1 MIAPDDLTAIPLFA
15 ELTPEQLLFV
25 ARSVEDIVLLPHEF
39 AAHEGDERALFIVVE
54 GRVEL
59 TKDINGVERVIGR
72 RLPGQ
77 LYGEVPMML
86 STNLPASFG
95 AVEASRILR
104 MDVTSFFAL
113 AAMAPQVAAA
123 VGAAAMRNVEGL
135 RELAAETRKP
145 DMTVIGRM
153 VDPRVHV
160 VRTFL
165 NRNRNRIQFETI
177 DVDDPAHAAH
187 ADALTEG
194 APVVA
199 LADGTRLVA
208 PTVREIARAGRL
220 PVDPEHDTYD
230 VVIIGGGPT
239 GLTAAV
245 NGAAEGLRTLVVER
259 FAPGGQAG
267 TSTRIENYTGFP
279 FGVSGDEL
287 ASKAMRQAR
296 RLGAEIVVTRAVED
310 FDPAAGVIT
319 LDGDTRL
326 QADVVILTSGVE
338 WRQLPIESIDRYVGN
353 GVYYGAARSDAGL
366 AYGEDVFIIGAG
378 NSAGQAAIFFSR
390 LARSVTLIVRG
401 ESLGAS
407 MSTYLI
413 EQIGSNPVIS
423 VATRSEVVGL
433 HGTEHLETID
443 ILDKRSGAVVSRN
456 AAVLFVMIGADA
468 QTSWLPASVA
478 RDVNGYVLTGSA
490 ARDAG
495 GWPEEREPF
504 ALESSAPGVFAAGDV
519 RSGSVKRVAAGVGE
533 GGMAIAY
540 VHQYLALTGTTAAN

>member
-1 MIAPDDLTAIPLFA
+1 MIAPDDLIAIPLFA

-25 ARSVEDIVLLPHEF
+25 ARSVEDVVLLPHEF

-59 TKDINGVERVIGR
+59 TKDINGIERVIGR

-95 AVEASRILR
+95 AVEASRILK

-113 AAMAPQVAAA
+113 AAMAPKVAAT

-145 DMTVIGRM
+145 DMTVIGRL

-165 NRNRNRIQFETI
+165 NRNRISFETI

-199 LADGTRLVA
+199 LADGSRLVA
-208 PTVREIARAGRL
+208 PTVREIARAGKL
-220 PVDPEHDTYD
+220 PVDPEHAAYD

-310 FDPAAGVIT
+310 FDPVTGVIT
-319 LDGDTRL
+319 LDGETRL
-326 QADVVILTSGVE
+326 RAEVVILTSGVE
-338 WRQLPIESIDRYVGN
+338 WRQLPIESIDRFVGN

-390 LARSVTLIVRG
+390 LARSATLIVRG

-413 EQIGSNPVIS
+413 EQIASNPVITVS
-423 VATRSEVVGL
+423 TRSEVVAL
-433 HGTEHLETID
+433 HGAEHLESID
-443 ILDKRSGAVVSRN
+443 VLDKASGTVTSRQ

-468 QTSWLPASVA
+468 QTSWLPSSVA
-478 RDVNGYVLTGSA
+478 RDVNGYVLTGPS

-495 GWPEEREPF
+495 AWSEPREPF
-504 ALESSAPGVFAAGDV
+504 ALETSAPGVFAAGDV

-540 VHQYLALTGTTAAN
+540 VHQYLALTRAAR